1 MQIERQAPETGPSD
15 HTVDVGKREA
25 GHFLLVCSD
34 CQATDRRILGIDA
47 ARVISHRNLGGLV
60 QPTDIS
66 CIATLETGVNVFG
79 VENIV
84 VCGHYDCAAVAAAFG
99 GQRSGIAGNW
109 LIDVERTAAK
119 YRRQLGSVENTADRL
134 RALCELNTI
143 EQANRICS
151 LGFVQN
157 AWAHGRPL
165 TVSAFMFD
173 PVSGRSIDL
182 GFTVSSA
189 NEIDESLNEAVSR
202 VAIDRS
208 SAGSRG

>member
-1 MQIERQAPETGPSD
+1 MQKE
-15 HTVDVGKREA
+15 HTVPESGTSEHTIDAGKREA

-34 CQATDRRILGIDA
+34 CQATDRQILGIDA

-66 CIATLETGVNVFG
+66 CIATLETGVNVLG
-79 VENIV
+79 VEKIV
-84 VCGHYDCAAVAAAFG
+84 VCGHYDCPAVSTAFG

-109 LIDVERTAAK
+109 LLDVERTAAK
-119 YRRQLGSVENTADRL
+119 YRQQLGTVENTPDRL

-151 LGFVQN
+151 FGFVQN
-157 AWAHGRPL
+157 AWASGQPL
-165 TVSAFMFD
+165 AVTAVIFD
-173 PVSGRSIDL
+173 NVSGRPIDL

-189 NEIDESLNEAVSR
+189 NEIDEHLIEAISR

-208 SAGSRG
+208 SARQG

>member
-1 MQIERQAPETGPSD
+1 MQKERPVPESGPSD
-15 HTVDVGKREA
+15 HTIDVGKREA

-34 CQATDRRILGIDA
+34 CQASDRRILGIDSPS
-47 ARVISHRNLGGLV
+47 VISHRNLGGLV

-66 CIATLETGVNVFG
+66 CIATLETGVDVLG
-79 VENIV
+79 VEKIV
-84 VCGHYDCAAVAAAFG
+84 VCGHYDCPAFSTAFG

-109 LIDVERTAAK
+109 LLDVERTAAK
-119 YRRQLGSVENTADRL
+119 YRHQLGIVENTPDRL

-165 TVSAFMFD
+165 TVTAVIFD
-173 PVSGRSIDL
+173 NVSGRLIDL
-182 GFTVSSA
+182 GFTISSA
-189 NEIDESLNEAVSR
+189 NGIDDCLNEAVSR
-202 VAIDRS
+202 ISADRS
-208 SAGSRG
+208 LDGSWG